1 MSLERPGASRN
12 TTEVIVVDEED
23 VEVLSIIVWCVG
35 GILLIT
41 LLSLLARIVLSKK
54 KHVWE
59 EYETL

>member
-1 MSLERPGASRN
+1 
-12 TTEVIVVDEED
+12 VVDEED